1 MGAIID
7 FFTGVADLLTGAIEF
22 LISIISDIVY
32 LIQLTGKAAASIPS
46 YFAWLPPEILAL
58 LLSIFAIVVLYKILG
73 RE

>member
-32 LIQLTGKAAASIPS
+32 LIQLTGKAVASIPS
-46 YFAWLPPEILAL
+46 YFAWLPPEVLAL